1 MELRDTFHL
10 MLRAKREEKGM
21 SDEEVASLVS
31 LSSMEYY
38 DLEHDRSEW
47 RTVVPFIKTK
57 VLIKLFDI
65 DITETFEAVPVTNSL
80 ARYHTIPDII
90 KDRRAALGL
99 SSEEFADKAGFFPVF
114 ATIVEEHYLG
124 LELWPIEVAKLVAE
138 ALEVSPEELILWIVN
153 H

>member
-1 MELRDTFHL
+1 MDAETQQ
-10 MLRAKREEKGM
+10 LRALSNAGQGQTL
-21 SDEEVASLVS
+21 EVG
-31 LSSMEYY
+31 
-38 DLEHDRSEW
+38 
-47 RTVVPFIKTK
+47 
-57 VLIKLFDI
+57 
-65 DITETFEAVPVTNSL
+65 
-80 ARYHTIPDII
+80 PDII